1 MSNRDLK
8 HCTMIPLEIVLERI
22 RTRQAERRELWSET
36 YFRGVADT
44 MNVILEVAEEYG
56 DDERTTTR

>member
-1 MSNRDLK
+1 MSNNEEK

-22 RTRQAERRELWSET
+22 RTRQAERMERWSET
-36 YFRGVADT
+36 YSRGVSDT

-56 DDERTTTR
+56 DDERGTES

>member
-1 MSNRDLK
+1 MSNSEEK
-8 HCTMIPLEIVLERI
+8 HYTMIPLEIVLERI
-22 RTRQAERRELWSET
+22 RTRQAERKERWSET
-36 YFRGVADT
+36 YSRGVADT